1 MEFDELG
8 YLSPY
13 KVIET
18 NLETFERIF
27 VSNFEN
33 SDTRKKLFQNYVSY
47 INDFKN

>member
-8 YLSPY
+8 YLTPY

-18 NLETFERIF
+18 DLEIFERIF

-33 SDTRKKLFQNYVSY
+33 SETRKTLFKNYLSYIDNFQN
-47 INDFKN
+47 